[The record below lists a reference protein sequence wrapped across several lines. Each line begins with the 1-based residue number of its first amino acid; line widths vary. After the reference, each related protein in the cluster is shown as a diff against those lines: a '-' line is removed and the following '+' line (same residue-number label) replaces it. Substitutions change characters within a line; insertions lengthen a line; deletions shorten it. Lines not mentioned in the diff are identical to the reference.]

1 MRIKSRAMIHAC
13 GAFSAR
19 TRATSVYVATS
30 HTAAQKYLVLN
41 LLFLLWYLS
50 WGVIGT
56 TLRVGMLRRAD
67 KCFDHG
73 RYVFA
78 KADGYGLGPR
88 QHRGLPR
95 PTRPHGAS
103 QKMHS
108 THCTSN
114 DRAVAKQLHCTT
126 PPASKKYDAIHL
138 CYAPML
144 TSDIYVQDSSGN
156 SDSFYKARSNDA
168 GFRASVF
175 ANPMVSS
182 GHTGNVLETEG
193 HTHA

>member
-1 MRIKSRAMIHAC
+1 
-13 GAFSAR
+13 
-19 TRATSVYVATS
+19 
-30 HTAAQKYLVLN
+30 
-41 LLFLLWYLS
+41 
-50 WGVIGT
+50 
-56 TLRVGMLRRAD
+56 
-67 KCFDHG
+67 
-73 RYVFA
+73 
-78 KADGYGLGPR
+78 
-88 QHRGLPR
+88 
-95 PTRPHGAS
+95 
-103 QKMHS
+103 MHS

-114 DRAVAKQLHCTT
+114 HRAVAKQLHCTT

-182 GHTGNVLETEG
+182 GHTGNVSETEG
-193 HTHA
+193 HTHAYAHTHTQIHQYRHVRIRTAILHRRTLHAHSHSHKTPTQTRIPTIKRMHKHTHTHIHSRKYTCTHTHTHAHAHTSMH